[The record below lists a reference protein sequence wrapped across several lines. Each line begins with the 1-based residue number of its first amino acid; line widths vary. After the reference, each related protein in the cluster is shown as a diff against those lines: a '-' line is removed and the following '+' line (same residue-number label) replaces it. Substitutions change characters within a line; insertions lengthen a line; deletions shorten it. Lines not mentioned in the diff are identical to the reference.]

1 MTFGNTL
8 EYIKLSDKL
17 ELRHGWDGYWLW
29 DKTQGMN
36 LAMRAKTEREA
47 FVEALKYYQNRQPE
61 IEKELKDLKAKVNRF
76 LSEVLPEC
84 DEYED

>member
-1 MTFGNTL
+1 MTFGNTFKH
-8 EYIKLSDKL
+8 IKLSDKL
-17 ELRHGWDGYWLW
+17 ELSHCRDGYWLW
-29 DKTQGMN
+29 DETQGMN
-36 LAMRAKTEREA
+36 LARRAKTKREA
-47 FVEALKYYQNRQPE
+47 FVEALECYQNRQLE

>member
-1 MTFGNTL
+1 MTFCNTL

-17 ELRHGWDGYWLW
+17 ELSHCRDGYWLW

>member
-8 EYIKLSDKL
+8 GHIKLSDKL
-17 ELRHGWDGYWLW
+17 ELSHCRDGYWLW
-29 DKTQGMN
+29 DKTRGMN
-36 LAMRAKTEREA
+36 LAVRAKTEREA